1 MLETESITTL
11 AARIARGE
19 VRAEDACAEAFARI
33 RRSDGDLGAFLALTE
48 EGALT
53 AARDVDRARD
63 EGRPLGALAGVPIAL
78 KDSLCTR
85 GVPTTCGSRI
95 LEGWTPPY
103 DATVVER
110 LREAGAIL
118 VGKTNMDEFG
128 MGSSTEH
135 SAFRVSRNPWD
146 RGRTPG
152 GSSGGSAVAV
162 ATRMALGALG
172 SDTGGSVRQPA
183 AFTGTVG
190 LKPTY
195 GRVSRYGLVAFASS
209 LDQVGTLATDVRGA
223 GALLTAIAGA
233 DARDSTASARGV
245 PRFEDACG
253 RDVRGL
259 RVGVL
264 DEAQHAGLDP
274 RAAEAFDRAVGEL
287 GRLGCE
293 IVRTSAP
300 SLAHAVATYYVLA
313 TAEASSNLA
322 RFDGVRFGL
331 REREGV
337 RHLHELIGKSR
348 DHGFGA
354 EVKRRILLGTFV
366 LSADA
371 FDSHYRKAQK
381 VRRLLRDELTRELGR
396 VDALLSPTAPGPA
409 PALGDHAD
417 DPLAVYL
424 SDLLTLPAS
433 LAGLPAL
440 SVPCGAT
447 PEGLPLGLQIMTRAF
462 DEETALALGHA
473 YERVAPL
480 PGALPPAAGAL

>member
-1 MLETESITTL
+1 MLETESITSL

-19 VRAEDACAEAFARI
+19 LRAEEACRESFTRI
-33 RRSDGDLGAFLALTE
+33 RRDDDVLGAFLTLTE
-48 EGALT
+48 DEALS
-53 AARDVDRARD
+53 AAREVDLARAA
-63 EGRPLGALAGVPIAL
+63 GRPLGPLAGVPLAL

-95 LEGWTPPY
+95 LEGWSPPY
-103 DATVVER
+103 DATVVAR
-110 LREAGAIL
+110 LRAAGAIL

-135 SAFRVSRNPWD
+135 SAFRVTRNPWD
-146 RGRTPG
+146 TRRTPG

-162 ATRMALGALG
+162 ATRMTLGALG

-183 AFTGTVG
+183 SFTGTVG

-209 LDQVGTLATDVRGA
+209 LDQVGTFATDVRGA
-223 GALLTAIAGA
+223 AALLTAIAGP
-233 DARDSTASARGV
+233 DGRDSTVSPREV
-245 PRFEDACG
+245 PRFEAACG

-259 RVGVL
+259 RLGVL
-264 DEAQHAGLDP
+264 DEALHAGLDP
-274 RAAEAFDRAVGEL
+274 HVASAFHQSVAELE
-287 GRLGCE
+287 RLGCE
-293 IVRTSAP
+293 IVRISVP

-331 REREGV
+331 RERNGV
-337 RHLHELIGKSR
+337 RNLHEMIGKSR

-371 FDSHYRKAQK
+371 FESHYRKAQR
-381 VRRLLRDELTRELGR
+381 VRRLLRDELARALER
-396 VDALLSPTAPGPA
+396 VDAVLSPTTPRPA
-409 PALGDHAD
+409 PALGDNAG
-417 DPLAVYL
+417 DPLAMYL

-440 SVPCGAT
+440 SLPCGAT
-447 PEGLPLGLQIMTRAF
+447 PEGLPLGLQLTTRAF
-462 DEETALALGHA
+462 DEETALALGYA
-473 YERVAPL
+473 YEQVAPL
-480 PGALPPAAGAL
+480 RGALPPAAVAR